1 MLVITNN
8 VINYIPVK
16 GAHAKCVLMH
26 VQVYNK
32 LIKTTQTER
41 STVKVLQ
48 TQVRFYMNPNLLN
61 IHPI

>member
-1 MLVITNN
+1 MSS
-8 VINYIPVK
+8 Y
-16 GAHAKCVLMH
+16 KCVLMH
-26 VQVYNK
+26 VQVCNK

>member
-1 MLVITNN
+1 M
-8 VINYIPVK
+8 P
-16 GAHAKCVLMH
+16 KCVLMH